1 MINRIK
7 NFIENIKEIWKVAQ
21 KPSQEELKRILYTTL
36 LLFAIITLISLAI
49 FILVQYLLYI
59 WQFM

>member
-7 NFIENIKEIWKVAQ
+7 SFIENIKEIWKVAQ

-49 FILVQYLLYI
+49 FILIQYLLYI